1 MRPGVTTN
9 QTEGEFM
16 SMRKQTVLV
25 VLAALALLLLVGMPA
40 LAQPT
45 HSTWGSFVNAGGV
58 PAGSTLVVN
67 VTYKVT
73 NDEDSG
79 NAGYWALDSY
89 NKQLKVWQG
98 PDKTTFYVVGRYTGT
113 WQTFAGALSP
123 GSGVTQTRDASG
135 PFEGGY
141 VATFE
146 FCGTINP
153 GGYKANG
160 NIGAFDLQGTK
171 TDVLLGTYGAGQTG
185 PPEPV
190 SVLGL
195 YFPGYQAFDYINW
208 GWTYHYKN
216 QSWNNFDLSPASGDI
231 VP

>member
-89 NKQLKVWQG
+89 NKQLQV
-98 PDKTTFYVVGRYTGT
+98 

-135 PFEGGY
+135 LFEGGY

-146 FCGTINP
+146 FSGTINP

-195 YFPGYQAFDYINW
+195 YFPGYQPFDYINW
-208 GWTYHYKN
+208 GWTYHYRN